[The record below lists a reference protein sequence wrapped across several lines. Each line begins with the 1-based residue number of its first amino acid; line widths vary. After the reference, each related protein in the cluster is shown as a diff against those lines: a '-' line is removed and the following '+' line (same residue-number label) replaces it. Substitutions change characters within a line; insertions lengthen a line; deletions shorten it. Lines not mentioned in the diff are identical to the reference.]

1 MAERVELAGGRLAQR
16 ASLRAPSMGILGRLR
31 PLFLNLYRK
40 MLRPKADNED
50 SRRRELILN
59 IMLAGLALVSMA
71 ALTATLVYRFVI
83 GNVAAHNSS
92 LPITIGFVVVVL
104 ALWILSR
111 RGWYQVGVY
120 TLLALIWLGG
130 INLALGW
137 SIELPQAELTLA
149 LGVGVAGV
157 LISGRV
163 GLAAAFMTSAVVI
176 LLGSLQASSTLDPS
190 TDWLVQPV
198 RTGDAVGYAAIF
210 TIMGLVSWLANR
222 EIDKSL
228 RRARMSESALKHE
241 RDTLEF
247 RVVERTQEIERI
259 QLQRML
265 EMQRFAEFGRF
276 SAGFLHDVSNP
287 LTAASLNLQQLGEE
301 SHSRVFQDVL
311 RSLGYLE
318 RYIEAARKQLQ
329 NESELKSFPVGDEL
343 QQVVAILALKARRAH
358 VPIALK
364 CSRRQRLFGDP
375 VKFSQLAANLI
386 ANAIEAYTD
395 LGAKRS
401 NRGVLVTVLRKDLV
415 VVLSVRDYGVGITDS
430 AAAEIFS
437 PFYST
442 KQASGRGTGIGLSM
456 VKQIVEKDFNGSITV
471 VSNPNDGTQF
481 VARLHNGTKPAAR

>member
-1 MAERVELAGGRLAQR
+1 MLRRVKNIGLIAYE
-16 ASLRAPSMGILGRLR
+16 
-31 PLFLNLYRK
+31 K
-40 MLRPKADNED
+40 MLQPKADNED

-59 IMLAGLALVSMA
+59 IMLAGLSVVSVA
-71 ALTATLVYRFVI
+71 ALMATLIYRFII

-92 LPITIGFVVVVL
+92 LPVTIGFVIVVL

-111 RGWYQVGVY
+111 RGWHRIGVY
-120 TLLALIWLGG
+120 ALLALIWLGA
-130 INLALGW
+130 INLTLGW
-137 SIELPQAELTLA
+137 SIELPQAELTFT
-149 LGVGVAGV
+149 LGIVVAGV

-163 GLAAAFMTSAVVI
+163 GLIAASVTSAAVI
-176 LLGSLQASSTLDPS
+176 IVGNLQASSTLDPS
-190 TDWLVQPV
+190 VDWLKQSV
-198 RTGDAVGYAAIF
+198 RTGDAVGYAAVF
-210 TIMGLVSWLANR
+210 MVVGLVSWLANR

-228 RRARMSESALKHE
+228 RRARTSESALKHE

-247 RVVERTQEIERI
+247 RVVERTKELERT

-276 SAGFLHDVSNP
+276 SAGFLHDVANP

-301 SHSRVFQDVL
+301 SRSQVLQDVQ
-311 RSLGYLE
+311 RSIGHLE

-329 NESELKSFPVGDEL
+329 NESELKAFPVGDEL
-343 QQVVAILALKARRAH
+343 QQVVAILALKAQCAD
-358 VPIALK
+358 VPITIK

-386 ANAIEAYTD
+386 ANAIEAYAG

-401 NRGVLVTVLRKDLV
+401 NQGVLVTVLRKDRAAL
-415 VVLSVRDYGVGITDS
+415 LSVRDYGVGITDS

-481 VARLHNGTKPAAR
+481 VARLHDGTKPTTR